1 MVLKCKICGGD
12 LSFQPGERIATCEYC
27 GRKQTLPNI
36 KDDDKIAVLYERANS
51 YRLANEF
58 DKAAHIYNQI
68 IAEDKRDCEAYWNLV
83 LCNYGVVYVQDP
95 KTHQYVPTC
104 NRAQYL
110 SIHNNE
116 DYKRALQYATEEQ
129 RFLYEKDAIYIDNV
143 QKNIIN
149 IAKNEKP
156 FDIFICYKETGID
169 GRRSKDSIRAQQLYD
184 QLTSLG
190 YKVFFSRITLE
201 SKIGTEYEPYI
212 YAALASSR
220 VMIHIT
226 SSRENTDAVW
236 VRNEWSRYLSLAA
249 KDTNKTL
256 IPIYFNMSKE
266 DLPEEF
272 AHIPSYDMHKE
283 GFEQEL
289 IRGVKKLI
297 PTPIMKLQHRKK
309 QKKVIISASA
319 VFAVCITVG
328 LVFGVPRIMEQSQY
342 DTAMKLY
349 QDGDYTEAAKEFESL
364 DTFGN
369 SGNMKKFSE
378 AMQLYSEQRYAEAA
392 WKFDE
397 LDSFNDSEEM
407 KVTAEKSWRNSLATV
422 AVTDVL
428 RPVLDEREE
437 SKGSYYITSNG
448 TVNTLNN
455 DLGAAANGIDINEH
469 GKVLSLGEADP
480 LYALREDG
488 FVTNAKENNQLLDD
502 TEWHD
507 IIKISSLINSTN
519 IALRADGTMA
529 YGDIQFEDSAIKELD
544 SWSNIVDFDIWSL
557 RYYFPNISET
567 TAIIGVK
574 IDGSLCAEM
583 FYALSN
589 WDVPNPLITEDYLQ
603 DIIQQFSNV
612 KKVQVRL
619 IPSDSDYSNGGER
632 AIEIMAL
639 TYDGKIQMFR
649 DGEFSELEIS
659 GVCDISLAV
668 DLEYFFDG
676 SLDTN
681 WLDHSAFYLL
691 KNNGDLVAFD
701 EPDITLISDVAYVEK
716 NTVVT
721 QTGSIYLIE
730 NGNIT
735 ATDAKTTVHD
745 EWIERFN

>member
-12 LSFQPGERIATCEYC
+12 LLFQPGERIATCEYC

-36 KDDDKIAVLYERANS
+36 KDDDKIAALYERANS
-51 YRLANEF
+51 YRLSNEF

-68 IAEDKRDCEAYWNLV
+68 IAEDRRDCEAYWNLV

-95 KTHQYVPTC
+95 KTLEYVPTC

-110 SIHNNE
+110 SIYNNE

-143 QKNIIN
+143 QKNIIR
-149 IAKNEKP
+149 IAKSEKP
-156 FDIFICYKETGID
+156 FDIFICYKETGPD
-169 GRRSKDSIRAQQLYD
+169 GRRSKDSIKAQQLYD

-226 SSRENTDAVW
+226 SSQENTNAVW
-236 VRNEWSRYLSLAA
+236 VRNEWSRYLSLAV
-249 KDTNKTL
+249 KDSNKTL
-256 IPIYFNMSKE
+256 VPIYFNMNKE

-272 AHIPSYDMHKE
+272 AHIPSYDMQKE

-289 IRGVKKLI
+289 IRGIKKLI

-309 QKKVIISASA
+309 QKKIIISTSA
-319 VFAVCITVG
+319 ILAVCITIG
-328 LVFGVPRIMEQSQY
+328 LVFGIPRIMEQRHY
-342 DTAMKLY
+342 DNAMKLY

-364 DTFGN
+364 GSFGN

-378 AMQLYSEQRYAEAA
+378 AMQLYSDQRYAEAV

-407 KVTAEKSWRNSLATV
+407 KETAEKSWRNSLATV

-428 RPVLDEREE
+428 CPILNETNDNR
-437 SKGSYYITSNG
+437 GSYYLTPNG
-448 TVNTLNN
+448 TVNVLNDN
-455 DLGAAANGIDINEH
+455 QGAAANGIDINEH
-469 GKVLSLGEADP
+469 GKVVALGEADP
-480 LYALREDG
+480 LYALHDDG
-488 FVTNAKENNQLLDD
+488 FVTNAAENNQLPDD
-502 TEWHD
+502 SEWHD
-507 IIKISSLINSTN
+507 IVKISSLINSTN
-519 IALRADGTMA
+519 IALRADGTMV
-529 YGDIQFEDSAIKELD
+529 YGDIQYEDPAIQVLD
-544 SWSNIVDFDIWSL
+544 SWNGIVDFDIWNV
-557 RYYFPNISET
+557 RYSFPQVSET
-567 TAIIGVK
+567 AAIVGVK
-574 IDGSLCAEM
+574 SDGSLCAVILYRQSE
-583 FYALSN
+583 L
-589 WDVPNPLITEDYLQ
+589 DPPIEEDYLQ

-619 IPSDSDYSNGGER
+619 IPSDSDYSHGGER
-632 AIEIMAL
+632 DIEIMAL
-639 TYDGKIQMFR
+639 TYDGKIQLFR
-649 DGEFSELEIS
+649 DGEFSEMEIPE
-659 GVCDISLAV
+659 VCDISLAA
-668 DLEYFFDG
+668 DLEYFHDVE
-676 SLDTN
+676 TN
-681 WLDHSAFYLL
+681 TSWMDNSAFYLL

-701 EPDITLISDVAYVEK
+701 GPDITLISDVVYVEK
-716 NTVVT
+716 NIVVT

-735 ATDAKTTVHD
+735 TTEAKTTVYD